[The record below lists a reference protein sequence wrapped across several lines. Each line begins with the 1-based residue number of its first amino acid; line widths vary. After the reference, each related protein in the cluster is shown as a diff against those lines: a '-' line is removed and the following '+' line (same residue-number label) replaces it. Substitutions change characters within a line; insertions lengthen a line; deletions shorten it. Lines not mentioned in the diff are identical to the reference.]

1 MKRVQLALVMQ
12 SPFSL
17 SKSEPCVT
25 VGQRERIN
33 GGWLRACRRVKF
45 LGRRDEEHL
54 SSRCFPVPLCVYLC
68 ACVRAFLC
76 TCAPGHS
83 VSVPQK
89 HGGRVRCS
97 CSGAQ
102 PGRRG

>member
-33 GGWLRACRRVKF
+33 GGWLRACRRVQF

-54 SSRCFPVPLCVYLC
+54 SSRCFPVPLSVYLC
-68 ACVRAFLC
+68 AFECVCA
-76 TCAPGHS
+76 CAPGIS
-83 VSVPQK
+83 FSVPQK
-89 HGGRVRCS
+89 HGSRVRCS
-97 CSGAQ
+97 CSGTQ